1 MKNLIRSVPL
11 SVAVVLCSAALSSQA
26 ETNYFQRVAVF
37 PVCQNIQADCDT
49 DTETVAE
56 IVVASENGK
65 TLVYTGSEQEQ
76 LGFVD
81 ISYYP
86 TVKPN

>member
-49 DTETVAE
+49 DTETVTE
-56 IVVASENGK
+56 IVVA
-65 TLVYTGSEQEQ
+65 SEQEQ

>member
-49 DTETVAE
+49 DTETVTE
-56 IVVASENGK
+56 IVVA
-65 TLVYTGSEQEQ
+65 SEQEQ

-86 TVKPN
+86 TMKPN